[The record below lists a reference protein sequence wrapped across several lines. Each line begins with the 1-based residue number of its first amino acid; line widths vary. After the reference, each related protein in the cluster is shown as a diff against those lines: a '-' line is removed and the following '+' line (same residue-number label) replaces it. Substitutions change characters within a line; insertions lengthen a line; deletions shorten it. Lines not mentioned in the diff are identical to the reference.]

1 MKNKIKVR
9 FILSGRK
16 VKREMSDLKR
26 PIGTEQLIG
35 YITWK
40 NKIDVKEVDGKEWRP
55 LRGESYE
62 EDDNG
67 ELYLKRNKYQGALFD
82 EEKGFPDEEDW
93 RIHNRFR
100 SYKIDVKG
108 NLIKYPPVK
117 LYTGI
122 YLLRDSWKLKIQMA
136 EHPYEFVNSE
146 LNKLRHI
153 IDVTHAELIQRADF
167 SPSLFLKTIQDRM
180 NHGMPRQIIIPAEHS
195 DNTINTIR
203 LISNE
208 LAKADGV
215 SLDKIRNPKG
225 VPDDLREFIPW
236 YHKNR
241 ISTDKL
247 EEGTEEVHNQ
257 LLRKLN
263 RWYHQTKR
271 ILSITESE
279 LTDIASFLNWRM
291 FDNEESFKRR
301 KTDEES
307 TEMDR
312 PVRGFA
318 IGMGTMNK
326 TKKGLKY
333 MYNMAT
339 DMYGCTIRFT
349 TSHTLLKET
358 NYDREAAD
366 VYLTMDQIQNIANLP
381 LTLGSGIDTHR
392 NLFILGCLGGGYRI
406 GDLIKLPEPIKEKFE
421 VDKGEM
427 VELYTFNVR
436 STKTKIRT
444 MAPIPM
450 EINPIVERFPYGIE
464 IKKHAFRND
473 IKEIG
478 RLLNWTQPYSFEHPL
493 ADGKFRPETKPYNE
507 MLQARTCR
515 KTYCSLLYN
524 YWKLSIQECM
534 AFSGHESE
542 KEFLKYLKEDKK
554 VKAQKLAKSF
564 STAKPIVINLLEG

>member
-1 MKNKIKVR
+1 MKDIKSR

-16 VKREMSDLKR
+16 VKRQLADLKR
-26 PIGTEQLIG
+26 PVGTEQLIG
-35 YITWK
+35 YITWNEK
-40 NKIDVKEVDGKEWRP
+40 EKVKILNGKEWRP
-55 LRGESYE
+55 FRKVEWEYDENDVLQPYEDKHKGAWWDESQGM
-62 EDDNG
+62 DD
-67 ELYLKRNKYQGALFD
+67 ERYY
-82 EEKGFPDEEDW
+82 
-93 RIHNRFR
+93 NRHR

-108 NLIKYPPVK
+108 NLIKYVRIK
-117 LYTGI
+117 LYTGFYI
-122 YLLRDSWKLKIQMA
+122 LRESWNLEKQLA
-136 EHPYEFVNSE
+136 EHPYEYVNQE

-153 IDVTHAELIQRADF
+153 IDVTFAELIIRADF
-167 SPSLFLKTIQDRM
+167 SPQLLLTTIKDRM
-180 NHGMPRQIIIPAEHS
+180 QHGMPRHITIPAEHS
-195 DNTINTIR
+195 NNTINTIR
-203 LISNE
+203 LISDE
-208 LAKADGV
+208 LAKADGI

-225 VPDDLREFIPW
+225 VPDDLIEFIPW

-241 ISTDKL
+241 ISTEKL
-247 EEGTEEVHNQ
+247 EEGTEDVHNQ
-257 LLRKLN
+257 LLRKLKRWN
-263 RWYHQTKR
+263 RQTKR
-271 ILSITESE
+271 LLSITESE
-279 LTDIASFLNWRM
+279 LTDVAAFLNWRM
-291 FDNEESFKRR
+291 YDNEESSKR
-301 KTDEES
+301 KNTDDDA
-307 TEMDR
+307 TDLDR

-326 TKKGLKY
+326 TKKSLKY

-349 TSHTLLKET
+349 TSHSLLKET

-381 LTLGSGIDTHR
+381 LHIGSDIDTHR

-406 GDLIKLPEPIKEKFE
+406 GDLIRLPVPIKEKFE
-421 VDKGEM
+421 VDKGET

-450 EINPIVERFPYGIE
+450 EINPIVERFPYGTA

-478 RLLNWTQPYSFEHPL
+478 RLLNWTQPYTFEHPL
-493 ADGKFRPETKPYNE
+493 ADGKFRPETKPYND

-564 STAKPIVINLLEG
+564 SNAKPIVITLIDS